1 MSRLRNRNKLCD
13 IVLVVRNSHGPVPGR
28 LRARGTYDRGIVM
41 DLPAA
46 PRRWN
51 AADLLLYLVGVYGV
65 AFALTGVW
73 LGMRSVMDI
82 GGSCASGGPYQIA
95 TPCPEGVDVLLTLGI
110 PLGIVSAGL
119 MVWKGSR
126 IGPMYAGLVALAWP
140 VLFLSLG
147 WNFLEYGVR
156 NPFGEGVELGWLIP
170 GVIFVIMGGVP
181 LLGWLAARGHGPV
194 VPGVRSTTTP
204 IELNELASAMRQ
216 VSHRASRNATST
228 DDRGRCHGDRPA
240 TGRRVPAPRW
250 SPTAWSTS
258 SSGSLGCAS
267 RVPSRTRSTT
277 TPRWPSSGPPRAG
290 SSADARAAAPHAPM
304 ADAAGR
310 SWPSWR
316 ASPRPSG

>member
-1 MSRLRNRNKLCD
+1 
-13 IVLVVRNSHGPVPGR
+13 
-28 LRARGTYDRGIVM
+28 M

-126 IGPMYAGLVALAWP
+126 IGVMYAGLVALAWP

-170 GVIFVIMGGVP
+170 GIIFVIMGGVP

-216 VSHRASRNATST
+216 VSIRASRNAS
-228 DDRGRCHGDRPA
+228 
-240 TGRRVPAPRW
+240 
-250 SPTAWSTS
+250 
-258 SSGSLGCAS
+258 
-267 RVPSRTRSTT
+267 STT
-277 TPRWPSSGPPRAG
+277 TV
-290 SSADARAAAPHAPM
+290 ADAMATSRGSTAGGAGAGGAGADTAAETSGMVDQLERLARLRESGTLTDQQYDDAKVAVIGAAAR
-304 ADAAGR
+304 GEL
-310 SWPSWR
+310 
-316 ASPRPSG
+316 G